1 MALISNGNP
10 IPPQALAETS
20 PMAVTSYWY
29 GHDGTMLTD
38 SWATYSYIYRSQPVL
53 SGIVDKVADLTA
65 RLTLQI
71 WDTTD
76 PEAAS
81 LDRDSD
87 YAHLLQNPCQY
98 MDPYSFWVWWVS
110 TYEIYGEVYAYK
122 LRDSAGQVI
131 SICPMHPTR
140 TWIERDENGNEKFTF
155 SLGVANVG
163 LLVAR
168 REDVIL
174 RRRYNPDT
182 TMRGLSRL
190 EALTRTIQNEDAI
203 RTSVSSTWKRGAFA
217 SMAIKVPGNP
227 NDKAMAALRAKVESL
242 HSGPSK
248 SGGVLLLP
256 GGMDPV
262 ALQIDPQKMQL
273 IDSLKLTREEM
284 LIRYDFP
291 PPGLQILDHATFS
304 NITEQMRSMYRDSM
318 APRLEAIESTLDW
331 DLRPEFYEDRAR
343 YAKFDL
349 DDVLR
354 GDFETRASAVK
365 DLVLNGIAMPSEART
380 MMGLTATDDP
390 AAAVLYAN
398 QALQPLGTP
407 VAGATPVAAPPPA
420 PNAPPVPEPPTQ
432 RSISGR
438 LGRKATD
445 GREARVGA
453 YRDEFLAAIE
463 PVVEAQ
469 KAAAVALVESKAIR
483 FDVGPYDAKLAKA
496 LAAVIGAVA
505 ISAGRTVSSKYDPA
519 DAPFDIETEA
529 GDAAHG
535 INAQTMTAVNL
546 AIEGGGGQAD
556 IEHVFDVRLTLL
568 AMTAMTLATR
578 WSNESELDSAIRFRK
593 STSKTWVTGSNPRP
607 SHAAL
612 NGQTVAIDKTFSNGR
627 RHPGDGASD
636 DANCNCQLR
645 FQ

>member
-1 MALISNGNP
+1 MALISNGHP
-10 IPPQALAETS
+10 IPPQSLAETS

-29 GHDGTMLTD
+29 GHDGAVLTD
-38 SWATYSYIYRSQPVL
+38 YMATYSYIYRSQPVL

-65 RLTLQI
+65 RLTLQT

-76 PEAAS
+76 PDAAS
-81 LDRDSD
+81 IDRQSE
-87 YAHLLQNPCQY
+87 YAQLLRNPCLY
-98 MDPYSFWVWWVS
+98 LDPYSFWVWWVS
-110 TYEIYGEVYAYK
+110 TYEIYGEVYGYK
-122 LRDSAGQVI
+122 LRDATGAVI

-182 TMRGLSRL
+182 AMRGLSRL
-190 EALTRTIQNEDAI
+190 ESLTRTIQNEDAI

-227 NDKAMAALRAKVESL
+227 NDKSMAALRAKVETL
-242 HSGPSK
+242 HSGPTK

-256 GGMDPV
+256 GGMEPV

-331 DLRPEFYEDRAR
+331 DLRPEFYQDAVR

-365 DLVLNGIAMPSEART
+365 DLVLNGIAMPSEARN

-390 AAAVLYAN
+390 AAAKLYAN

-407 VAGATPVAAPPPA
+407 VAGATPPPI
-420 PNAPPVPEPPTQ
+420 PEPPTQ
-432 RSISGR
+432 RSIAGR
-438 LGRKATD
+438 LGRKAKD
-445 GREARVGA
+445 GRDSRIEA
-453 YRDEFLAAIE
+453 YRNEFLAAIE
-463 PVVEAQ
+463 PVLEAQ
-469 KAAAVALVESKAIR
+469 KATAMSLVEGKAL
-483 FDVGPYDAKLAKA
+483 FDVGPFDRTLTKA
-496 LAAVIGAVA
+496 LATVIAAVA
-505 ISAGRTVSSKYDPA
+505 TNAGRTVASRYSHD
-519 DAPFDIETEA
+519 DAPFDINTEA
-529 GDAAHG
+529 SDVAHG
-535 INAQTMTAVNL
+535 INAQTMTAVNG
-546 AIEGGGGQAD
+546 AIENGGD
-556 IEHVFDVRLTLL
+556 IDHVFDVRLTLL

-578 WSNESELDSAIRFRK
+578 WSNEAELDSAIRFRK
-593 STSKTWVTGSNPRP
+593 ATTKTWVTGPNPRP

-612 NGQTVAIDKTFSNGR
+612 NGQTVAIGKAFSNGQ

-636 DANCNCQLR
+636 NANCNCRLD
-645 FQ
+645 FA